1 MNLIEIVV
9 KIVVVVLS
17 LVTGSA
23 VMVYLERKV
32 SAYIQNRIGPNRVG
46 PGGWLQPIVDVVKLV
61 MKEDIVPK
69 SANRIVHDLA
79 PILSISVA
87 LSTFAVIPFGN
98 SIELFGH
105 EVKLMI
111 ADVNIGMLYI
121 LALTSVGVYGV
132 TLAGWSSNSKYS
144 LLGGLRSSAQ
154 LISYELSMGL
164 SIIGVIMVAG
174 TLRLD
179 QVVFQQAKY
188 WSDFNL
194 PGWVKSAFGWLP
206 AWNIFVQPFGFITFM
221 VASFAETNRLPFDLP
236 EAEPELVAGYH
247 TEYSGMKF
255 GLFFLSEYANMITS
269 CALIVTLFL
278 GGWSIPYVENL
289 GLAPMTLSL
298 LQVGAFIVKVFIL
311 LMFYVVVRWTIPR
324 FRYDQLM
331 RLGWKVML
339 PLAIANILAT
349 GGVML
354 FWN

>member
-1 MNLIEIVV
+1 MNLIEPLV
-9 KIVVVVLS
+9 KIVVVIGG
-17 LVTGSA
+17 LVTGAA
-23 VMVYLERKV
+23 VMVYLERKI

-46 PGGWLQPIVDVVKLV
+46 PKGWLQPIVDVVKLV

-69 SANRIVHDLA
+69 SANRFVHDLA
-79 PILSISVA
+79 PILSISIA

-98 SIELFGH
+98 SIDLFGRQ
-105 EVKLMI
+105 VKLMV
-111 ADVNIGMLYI
+111 ADVNVGMLYI
-121 LALTSVGVYGV
+121 LALTSVGVYGI

-164 SIIGVIMVAG
+164 SIVGVMMIAG

-179 QVVFQQAKY
+179 EVVLKQTRY
-188 WSDFNL
+188 L
-194 PGWVKSAFGWLP
+194 GGWIP
-206 AWNIFVQPFGFITFM
+206 AWNILLQPAGFITFM

-236 EAEPELVAGYH
+236 EAEPELVGGYH

-269 CALIVTLFL
+269 SALITTLFL

-289 GLAPMTLSL
+289 ALSPLLLSL
-298 LQVGAFIVKVFIL
+298 LQVGAFVVKISIV

-331 RLGWKVML
+331 NLGWKVML
-339 PLAIANILAT
+339 PMAIANILLT

-354 FWN
+354 VLNYFGIS